1 MESENAAFNGCKS
14 KLFNHR
20 LSCLTMIWIN
30 KPVIQ
35 ISKQCTID
43 PNLSIL
49 TNEQD
54 LQVMNQKMQK
64 KTLDGNYWPTV
75 NKGKKDF

>member
-1 MESENAAFNGCKS
+1 MN
-14 KLFNHR
+14 
-20 LSCLTMIWIN
+20 
-30 KPVIQ
+30 Q

-43 PNLSIL
+43 LNLSIL

-64 KTLDGNYWPTV
+64 KTLDGNY
-75 NKGKKDF
+75 

>member
-1 MESENAAFNGCKS
+1 MN
-14 KLFNHR
+14 
-20 LSCLTMIWIN
+20 
-30 KPVIQ
+30 Q

-64 KTLDGNYWPTV
+64 KTLDGNY
-75 NKGKKDF
+75 

>member
-1 MESENAAFNGCKS
+1 MN
-14 KLFNHR
+14 R
-20 LSCLTMIWIN
+20 
-30 KPVIQ
+30 

-54 LQVMNQKMQK
+54 LQVMNQRKKK
-64 KTLDGNYWPTV
+64 KTLNGNY
-75 NKGKKDF
+75 

>member
-1 MESENAAFNGCKS
+1 MN
-14 KLFNHR
+14 
-20 LSCLTMIWIN
+20 
-30 KPVIQ
+30 Q

-43 PNLSIL
+43 LNLPIL

-54 LQVMNQKMQK
+54 LQVMNQWMQK
-64 KTLDGNYWPTV
+64 KTLDGNYWSTV